1 MSATLPVTTRSS
13 HHQGTQENGHAVHT
27 TSTPRVTARVASGP
41 AARPHLQLAGTASRP
56 VSRPVTARIA
66 TPVGAGTDAVAVD
79 AAAVRAG
86 RSELLGEA
94 GASTAEYAT
103 VTGCGVGFA
112 ALLFKF
118 LTSDM
123 GQELLRLIFTAIKSL
138 LPF

>member
-1 MSATLPVTTRSS
+1 MSATLPVTTRSAELS
-13 HHQGTQENGHAVHT
+13 EHADRTRGTEHT
-27 TSTPRVTARVASGP
+27 VRSTSTARVTARVAGGPTARARLHLAGP
-41 AARPHLQLAGTASRP
+41 AT
-56 VSRPVTARIA
+56 RPVTARVTA
-66 TPVGAGTDAVAVD
+66 PDDARAD